1 MGRAPASLFFLETL
15 NLKLETTKVMK
26 YFTISEMLYSPTAVK
41 RGIWNG
47 CTRKEEDNLE
57 ALVDNVLDPL
67 RERYGKAVHVSSGY
81 RCPQLNTLIHGALQS
96 QHLTGEAADIYTDAG
111 PQGNL
116 ELARIIV
123 ALGRFDQVILENVP
137 GTSLMPQW
145 VHVSWKAPS
154 TSSGHGA
161 TNRRQILK
169 KVMGSN
175 SYLVIG
181 KEVLGL

>member
-1 MGRAPASLFFLETL
+1 
-15 NLKLETTKVMK
+15 MK
-26 YFTISEMLYSPTAVK
+26 HFTMSEMLYSPTAVK

-96 QHLTGEAADIYTDAG
+96 QHLAGEAADIYTDTG

-145 VHVSWKAPS
+145 VHVSWKRPS
-154 TSSGHGA
+154 AGL
-161 TNRRQILK
+161 NRRQILK

>member
-1 MGRAPASLFFLETL
+1 
-15 NLKLETTKVMK
+15 MK
-26 YFTISEMLYSPTAVK
+26 YFTMSEMLYSPTAVK

-47 CTRKEEDNLE
+47 CSRKEEDNLE
-57 ALVDNVLDPL
+57 ALVVNVLDPL
-67 RERYGKAVHVSSGY
+67 RERYGRAVHVSSGY
-81 RCPQLNTLIHGALQS
+81 RCQQLNTLIHGALQS
-96 QHLTGEAADIYTDAG
+96 QHLAGEAADIYTDAG

-145 VHVSWKAPS
+145 VHVSWKR
-154 TSSGHGA
+154 SGA
-161 TNRRQILK
+161 NRGEIRK

-175 SYLVIG
+175 SYPIIG
-181 KEVLGL
+181 KEVLGI